1 MSLSGVDMMLLQLEI
16 HNVALIDSVAIEF
29 GSGLNILTGETGAG
43 KSIIIDSI
51 NALLGDRLSRELI
64 RTGTDKA
71 SVEAVFSVDNKRLD
85 DIFEN
90 LGIESEEDGT
100 LIISRE
106 FSNSG
111 KNICRVNGKMV
122 TVSALKEIGTYLID
136 IHGQHDNQSLL
147 RPEYHIDLLD
157 AFGGERILQLKQEFS
172 KLLSEYRGIRD
183 RIKELSGDKTEREKK
198 LEFIKFQINEIKKA
212 KLKQGEEEELN
223 SQKTLLANSE
233 KIISAMSRAYD
244 LLLSGNNIRN
254 SAADNVNEALTE
266 LDGVARFNKKYD
278 ETAKKLQD
286 ISYQLYDIIDEIRK
300 TRDDIEFD
308 PGLLEQ
314 IEERLDLIYR
324 LKRKYGGSIGE
335 ILECCEKLE
344 NELELFLK
352 NEEEAEKLEKH
363 QTFLNNSLLETGK
376 LLNMERRKSAELLEA
391 NIGRELDDLEM
402 KGARFKVNIEMT
414 ESAETRFYQNGLDK
428 VEFMISPN
436 VGEALKPLSKIASGG
451 EMSRIMLAIKTILAD
466 VDNIPTL
473 IFDEIDIGISG
484 RASQK
489 VGEKLAYISGKHQV
503 ICVTH
508 LAQIACMAD
517 SHYMIEKSTKD
528 NNTKTNVRKLA
539 GEGIRNE
546 IARIIGGANISE
558 ITIKHAEE
566 MLSYARKI
574 KTR

>member
-1 MSLSGVDMMLLQLEI
+1 
-16 HNVALIDSVAIEF
+16 
-29 GSGLNILTGETGAG
+29 
-43 KSIIIDSI
+43 
-51 NALLGDRLSRELI
+51 
-64 RTGTDKA
+64 
-71 SVEAVFSVDNKRLD
+71 
-85 DIFEN
+85 
-90 LGIESEEDGT
+90 
-100 LIISRE
+100 
-106 FSNSG
+106 
-111 KNICRVNGKMV
+111 
-122 TVSALKEIGTYLID
+122 
-136 IHGQHDNQSLL
+136 
-147 RPEYHIDLLD
+147 LLD

-172 KLLSEYRGIRD
+172 KLLSEYRVIRD
-183 RIKELSGDKTEREKK
+183 RIKELSGDKTERVKK

-414 ESAETRFYQNGLDK
+414 ESVETRFYQNGLDK

>member
-1 MSLSGVDMMLLQLEI
+1 
-16 HNVALIDSVAIEF
+16 
-29 GSGLNILTGETGAG
+29 
-43 KSIIIDSI
+43 
-51 NALLGDRLSRELI
+51 
-64 RTGTDKA
+64 
-71 SVEAVFSVDNKRLD
+71 
-85 DIFEN
+85 
-90 LGIESEEDGT
+90 
-100 LIISRE
+100 
-106 FSNSG
+106 
-111 KNICRVNGKMV
+111 
-122 TVSALKEIGTYLID
+122 
-136 IHGQHDNQSLL
+136 
-147 RPEYHIDLLD
+147 
-157 AFGGERILQLKQEFS
+157 
-172 KLLSEYRGIRD
+172 
-183 RIKELSGDKTEREKK
+183 
-198 LEFIKFQINEIKKA
+198 
-212 KLKQGEEEELN
+212 
-223 SQKTLLANSE
+223 
-233 KIISAMSRAYD
+233 
-244 LLLSGNNIRN
+244 
-254 SAADNVNEALTE
+254 
-266 LDGVARFNKKYD
+266 
-278 ETAKKLQD
+278 
-286 ISYQLYDIIDEIRK
+286 
-300 TRDDIEFD
+300 
-308 PGLLEQ
+308 
-314 IEERLDLIYR
+314 
-324 LKRKYGGSIGE
+324 
-335 ILECCEKLE
+335 
-344 NELELFLK
+344 
-352 NEEEAEKLEKH
+352 
-363 QTFLNNSLLETGK
+363 
-376 LLNMERRKSAELLEA
+376 MERRKSAELLET

-402 KGARFKVNIEMT
+402 KGARYKVNIEMT
-414 ESAETRFYQNGLDK
+414 ESVETRFYQNGLDK